1 MSHTVD
7 ADADPVGPLANLVRL
22 VDADPVRLV
31 DADPVG
37 PLADPVADLV
47 AHRDGSVAL
56 STGTVLGKEKREGS
70 PLREFWLRSGI

>member
-7 ADADPVGPLANLVRL
+7 ADADPVGPLANL
-22 VDADPVRLV
+22 VRLV

-56 STGTVLGKEKREGS
+56 STGTVLGKERREGS